1 MAPLWRSGAIATNR
15 TVKSW
20 SVEKSQFERLHEQIT
35 EQENEMQDLL
45 SKLPPP
51 LCSRVLY
58 SLPEVMTVT
67 GLSRA
72 GAFREFQNGT
82 MKRVLINKS
91 VRVERAELNSWLN
104 CKPFEV
110 TGDHVTADER
120 LNDAVNAMES
130 A

>member
-1 MAPLWRSGAIATNR
+1 M
-15 TVKSW
+15 K
-20 SVEKSQFERLHEQIT
+20 
-35 EQENEMQDLL
+35 DLL

-51 LCSRVLY
+51 LCSRGLF
-58 SLPEVMTVT
+58 SLPEIMTVT

-72 GAFREFQNGT
+72 GAFREFQNGS

-110 TGDHVTADER
+110 TGDHASADER
-120 LNDAVNAMES
+120 LAEAVTALNPN
-130 A
+130 